1 MSHDHHDHRSA
12 GRRALALTLALTTAF
27 TVAEVVGGILTGS
40 LALLADAAHML
51 SDDLSLALA
60 LGASILAGRPA
71 AGNRTFGYQRAE
83 VLAAFVNGLT
93 LVAIS
98 IWIFYEAYRR
108 FSDPPE
114 VLGGWMLVVALAGL
128 LVNLVA
134 AAILWRTEGESLNVE
149 AALRHVLADLLG
161 SIGVIVA
168 AVIILTT
175 GWLYADPLV
184 SVLVGLVVLASSWG
198 VIRDSGRILLE
209 ASPKGIDAEAVGHAM
224 AAAPGV
230 SEVHDLHIWT
240 ITSGFPALSAH
251 VLVPDGEDCHAR
263 RLELDELLE
272 REFGIAHTTLQVEHS
287 HEGALLQIQPTET
300 AQERAHGPGR
310 GRPPAEKPL

>member
-1 MSHDHHDHRSA
+1 MSLGHDHDQGHDHRVQN
-12 GRRALALTLALTTAF
+12 RRALGITLALTGAF
-27 TVAEVVGGILTGS
+27 TIAEVIGGILTGS

-60 LGASILAGRPA
+60 LGASWLASRPA
-71 AGNRTFGYQRAE
+71 AGNTTFGYQRAE

-98 IWIFYEAYRR
+98 AWIFWEAYKRL
-108 FSDPPE
+108 SDPPE
-114 VLGGWMLVVALAGL
+114 VLGGWMLAVAAAGL
-128 LVNLVA
+128 LVNVVA
-134 AAILWRTEGESLNVE
+134 AWILWRSGGESLNVE
-149 AALRHVLADLLG
+149 AALRHVLADLLA
-161 SIGVIVA
+161 STGVIVA
-168 AVIILTT
+168 AVVILTT

-209 ASPKGIDAEAVGHAM
+209 ASPKGIDAQAVGSAM

-230 SEVHDLHIWT
+230 REVHDLHIWT

-251 VLVPDGEDCHAR
+251 VLVPEGEDCHGR
-263 RLELDELLE
+263 RLELDEMLE
-272 REFGIAHTTLQVEHS
+272 RQFGIAHTTLQVEHS
-287 HEGALLQIQPTET
+287 HRGELLQIED
-300 AQERAHGPGR
+300 A
-310 GRPPAEKPL
+310 PPATGNERGIS